1 MQNGAPFMKKALKII
16 IPVLLVLILL
26 FAAYW
31 FFFRYRSDI
40 TANIFEHWGDR
51 KADAG
56 DYNGAVRYYG
66 YAHDLDPNDTE
77 LSVKLASA
85 YRETGNFT
93 KAEYMIVHAIY
104 ADPENIDLYLT
115 LSGIYVEQDKLMDAQ
130 LMLDHVSNETVR
142 AQLET
147 LRPAAPVISPDG
159 GKYSDYI
166 SITATY
172 DEGTTCYVTTDGEF
186 PSLKQEPYSE
196 PIALEGGETTVC
208 AITVNENGLVSTA
221 VYAGYTIA
229 GVIEDAVFND
239 PALESYVQELLSKQ
253 GRTLQT
259 DDLWGIKELE
269 LPETVTDLSDLHYFV
284 GLEALTAH
292 DIPSADYSFLAEMS
306 HMKYLNLSG
315 CGVSSSAMKYIGG
328 CKELETLNLC
338 NCGLSNVS
346 ALSTLTEL
354 KVLNLDDNSI
364 NDLAGLSTC
373 SSLEELHIC
382 RNAVTSLVPLSSL
395 GSLKILDVSLNSL
408 ETIAPITK
416 CTSLSDLN
424 VSDNKLTDLKDIGSL
439 KNLTSLNASK
449 NAIESVAGIENCKKL
464 EVFDLSN
471 NKLTDISGLA
481 NIKTLTDVNI
491 DYNDVLKVPDF
502 VDDCTLV
509 NFSAAHN
516 FLESC
521 EGLRGLPNLNYVNM
535 DYNNIRDIS
544 CLLSCNRIV
553 QINVFGTYIKD
564 VDEFRERGIIVNYDP
579 T

>member
-16 IPVLLVLILL
+16 IPILLVLILL

-31 FFFRYRSDI
+31 FFFQYRSDI
-40 TANIFEHWGDR
+40 TANMFERWGDR
-51 KADAG
+51 RADAE
-56 DYNGAVRYYG
+56 DYKGAVKYYG
-66 YAHDLDPNDTE
+66 YAHDLDPNDTA
-77 LSVKLASA
+77 LSVKLANA
-85 YRETGNFT
+85 YRETGNYT

-104 ADPENIDLYLT
+104 ADPENLDLYLT
-115 LSGIYVEQDKLMDAQ
+115 LSKIYVEQDKLMDAQ

-142 AQLET
+142 AKLET
-147 LRPAAPVISPDG
+147 LRPAAPVITPDG

-166 SITATY
+166 SVTATY

-186 PSLKQEPYSE
+186 PSLSQEPYSE

-208 AITVNENGLVSTA
+208 AITVSDDGLVSTA

-239 PALESYVQELLSKQ
+239 PALETYVQETLSKQ

-259 DDLWGIKELE
+259 DDLWGIKELDI
-269 LPETVTDLSDLHYFV
+269 PETVTDLSDLHYFV
-284 GLEALTAH
+284 GLESLTVH
-292 DIPSADYSFLAEMS
+292 NIPSADYSFLAEMP
-306 HMKYLNLSG
+306 HLKYLNLSG
-315 CGVSSSAMKYIGG
+315 CGISSSAMKYIGG
-328 CKELETLNLC
+328 CTELETLDLS
-338 NCGLSNVS
+338 NCGLSNIS
-346 ALSTLTEL
+346 SLSTLTKL

-364 NDLAGLSTC
+364 NDLAGLSKC

-395 GSLKILDVSLNSL
+395 HSLKILDVSLNSID
-408 ETIAPITK
+408 TISPIAK
-416 CTSLSDLN
+416 CTSLTELN
-424 VSDNKLTDLKDIGSL
+424 VSDNKLTALDGIGSL
-439 KNLTSLNASK
+439 KNLTNLNASG
-449 NAIESVAGIENCKKL
+449 NEIESVDGIENCKKL
-464 EVFDLSN
+464 EVFDLSK

-481 NIKTLTDVNI
+481 NIKTLTEINI

-502 VDDCTLV
+502 ADDCALV
-509 NFSAAHN
+509 TFSAAHN
-516 FLESC
+516 FLENC

-544 CLLSCNRIV
+544 CLLTCNRIV